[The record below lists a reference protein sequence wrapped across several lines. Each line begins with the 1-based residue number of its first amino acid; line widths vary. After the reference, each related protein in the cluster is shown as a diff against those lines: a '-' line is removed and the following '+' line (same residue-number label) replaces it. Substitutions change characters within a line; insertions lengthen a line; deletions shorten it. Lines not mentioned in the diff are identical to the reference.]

1 MSGRVGTIH
10 SPSEKRYGRTLYTE
24 SRSMRCTIDPVG
36 TARDDHRPGSSEITG
51 QFCRDVFAVAAGCS
65 RTDDRHARFAG
76 EQFGTASHPER
87 ARSVGTEVFQSS
99 RPRHVT
105 GDHELCVDVGSAAQS
120 SAHRKGVCARAPSS
134 ASLAECARRGAARTA
149 RCEQR

>member
-10 SPSEKRYGRTLYTE
+10 SPSEKRYGRTLYAE

-65 RTDDRHARFAG
+65 RPDDRHKCALLHLMQIPARFLLSVIVPDALRRPSVAG
-76 EQFGTASHPER
+76 
-87 ARSVGTEVFQSS
+87 V
-99 RPRHVT
+99 
-105 GDHELCVDVGSAAQS
+105 EL
-120 SAHRKGVCARAPSS
+120 
-134 ASLAECARRGAARTA
+134 RGGR
-149 RCEQR
+149 